1 MQRYKFLLALGQSRK
16 PARKYHKHRIVPGYE
31 GGEYV
36 ASNIAYLT
44 RAEHI
49 EVHRLRFALF
59 GNYRDLLACKLL
71 GEKLSDEEWKLCA
84 RNGGLA
90 AGKMQ
95 AQNRTGVCG
104 RSKEQMSRDGR
115 KSSAAISKETRS
127 RGGKTTGNW
136 LKANRL
142 GIFGIPPDVDR
153 ENRAKG
159 GRIAATRFSYEI
171 RTKGSLGTRWATNG
185 KEHLR
190 LKNTDIMPEGFRLG
204 RLTPWQTRTMEM

>member
-1 MQRYKFLLALGQSRK
+1 VKRYEFLLALGQSRK
-16 PARKYHKHRIVPGYE
+16 PARKYHRHRIVPGYQ
-31 GGEYV
+31 GGKYI

-84 RNGGLA
+84 RNGGA
-90 AGKMQ
+90 VTGKMH
-95 AQNRTGVCG
+95 AKNRTGVCG
-104 RSKEQMSRDGR
+104 RSKEQMSCDGK

-142 GIFGIPPDVDR
+142 GIFGIPPQQDYL
-153 ENRAKG
+153 NRAKG
-159 GRIAATRFSYEI
+159 GRIQGARISYHD
-171 RTKGSLGTRWATNG
+171 RTKGMLATRWATDG
-185 KEHLR
+185 ERHLR
-190 LKNTDIMPEGFRLG
+190 LKSTDIIPQGFRLG
-204 RLTPWQTRTMEM
+204 RATPWQTR

>member
-1 MQRYKFLLALGQSRK
+1 MKRYELLLALGKSRK

-31 GGEYV
+31 GGKYV

-59 GNYRDLLACKLL
+59 GNWRDLLACKLL
-71 GEKLSDEEWKLCA
+71 GEKLSDEEWDLCA
-84 RNGGLA
+84 KNGGHT
-90 AGKMQ
+90 AGKKH
-95 AQNRTGVCG
+95 AENRTGVCG
-104 RSKEQMSRDGR
+104 RSKEQMSRDG
-115 KSSAAISKETRS
+115 KKGSAAISKETRR

-142 GIFGIPPDVDR
+142 GIFGIRPDIDR

-159 GRIAATRFSYEI
+159 GRISGARLTYHD
-171 RTKGSLGTRWATNG
+171 RTKGSLATRWVTDG
-185 KEHLR
+185 ECHLR
-190 LKNTDIMPEGFRLG
+190 LKSTDIIPEGFRLG
-204 RLTPWQTRTMEM
+204 RLTPWQTR